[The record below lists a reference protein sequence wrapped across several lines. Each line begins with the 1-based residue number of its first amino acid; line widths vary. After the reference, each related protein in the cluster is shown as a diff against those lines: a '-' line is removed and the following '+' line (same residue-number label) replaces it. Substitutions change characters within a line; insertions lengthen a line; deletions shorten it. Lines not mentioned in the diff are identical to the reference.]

1 MTARTPAERRI
12 AAMRLPELPE
22 ADAAAIATFLDAFWA
37 ERGASAATL
46 ASYRRDLAGLGRW
59 ARARGMSGGLVHAD
73 NALLY
78 DYLAHRSAGDYS
90 PRSNARLLASLR
102 AFFAFQ
108 AQRGIRGDDPSA
120 LLQPPRQP
128 RPLPKALSE
137 SEIEALL
144 AAPVIDTPAG
154 LRDRAMLELMYAA
167 GLRVSELV
175 GLPANAVNLR
185 QGVVRVTGKG
195 GKDRLVPLGE
205 EAMHWLRRYLDEA
218 RPQLDRGA
226 ASTRAALD
234 PPLFLGPKRAALTR
248 QQFWR
253 LVKQSALAAGIA
265 PKRISP
271 HGLRHSFAT
280 HLLNHGAD
288 LRALQMLLGHGSLS
302 TTQIYTHGAKQRLKT
317 LHAQHHPRG

>member
-1 MTARTPAERRI
+1 MAAPTPAERRI
-12 AAMRLPELPE
+12 AAMRLPELNE
-22 ADAAAIATFLDAFWA
+22 ADANAIAAFLDAFWA

-46 ASYRRDLAGLGRW
+46 ASYRRDLAGLARW
-59 ARARGMSGGLVHAD
+59 SRARGNSIELASAGSAM
-73 NALLY
+73 LY
-78 DYLAHRSAGDYS
+78 DYLAHRSAEGYS
-90 PRSNARLLASLR
+90 ARSNARLLAALR

-108 AQRGIRGDDPSA
+108 AQRGARHDDPTA
-120 LLQPPRQP
+120 LLSPPRQP

-144 AAPVIDTPAG
+144 ATPDAGTPAG

-185 QGVVRVTGKG
+185 QGVVRVTGKS

-205 EAMHWLRRYLDEA
+205 EAMHWLRRYLEEA
-218 RPQLDRGA
+218 RPRLDRGA
-226 ASTRAALD
+226 ASTRTALD

-253 LVKQSALAAGIA
+253 LVKSSAVAAGIA

-302 TTQIYTHGAKQRLKT
+302 TTQIYTHVAKQRLKA

>member
-1 MTARTPAERRI
+1 MTARTPAERRVE
-12 AAMRLPELPE
+12 AMRLPELTE
-22 ADAAAIATFLDAFWA
+22 TDATAIAAFLDAFWA

-46 ASYRRDLAGLGRW
+46 ASYRRDLGGLGRW
-59 ARARGMSGGLVHAD
+59 ARAQGNPSALVHAGS
-73 NALLY
+73 ALLY
-78 DYLAHRSAGDYS
+78 DYLAHRAAGNYSA
-90 PRSNARLLASLR
+90 RSNARLLAASR

-108 AQRGIRGDDPSA
+108 VQRGVRTDDPTA

-144 AAPVIDTPAG
+144 AAPALDTPTG
-154 LRDRAMLELMYAA
+154 VRDRAMLELMYAA

-218 RPQLDRGA
+218 RPRLDKGA
-226 ASTRAALD
+226 ASARTALD

-302 TTQIYTHGAKQRLKT
+302 TTQIYTHVAKQRLKT